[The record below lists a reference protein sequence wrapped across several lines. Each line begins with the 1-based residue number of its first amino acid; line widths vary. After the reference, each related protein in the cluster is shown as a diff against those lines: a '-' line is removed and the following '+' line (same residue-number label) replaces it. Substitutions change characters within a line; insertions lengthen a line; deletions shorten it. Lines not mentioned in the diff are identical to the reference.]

1 MANRHTII
9 TQSAKEASW
18 IWGHE
23 RTLFLHEACEK
34 YVDWMRELGSVY
46 KIKAALFGQDVVS
59 VRCTIR
65 TMTRKLTVSIH
76 RLWLLI
82 TQLPSISSSI
92 RIATVSLLAEFCSLN
107 PLDGRLCFLCYSA
120 KAPTFR

>member
-1 MANRHTII
+1 M
-9 TQSAKEASW
+9 
-18 IWGHE
+18 
-23 RTLFLHEACEK
+23 HEACEK

-92 RIATVSLLAEFCSLN
+92 RIATVSLLAEFCSVN
-107 PLDGRLCFLCYSA
+107 PLDSVFVFCVIQPKLRHSGGVESLFILSLIPDSFL
-120 KAPTFR
+120 